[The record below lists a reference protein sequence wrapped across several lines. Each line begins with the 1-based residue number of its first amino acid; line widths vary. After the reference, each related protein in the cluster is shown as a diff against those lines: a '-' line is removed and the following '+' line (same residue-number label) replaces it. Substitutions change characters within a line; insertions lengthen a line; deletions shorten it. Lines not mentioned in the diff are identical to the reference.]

1 MVVPADVRYNAMMIQ
16 DVPAS
21 HAQAALPSAVISTS
35 CSKSA
40 PRSSIRASPQCRA
53 GGFSRHLGSTSFL
66 SGTSIELHCSTRAQ
80 QRGQRVVTAA
90 FTKVLIANRGEIA
103 VARDQSLQRNGLG
116 HRSSLLH
123 CRRRLPPRPG
133 MHLMYTS
140 LGVCSV
146 VTICPT
152 GRAQSQ

>member
-1 MVVPADVRYNAMMIQ
+1 MDVPTDVRYNAMMIQ

-40 PRSSIRASPQCRA
+40 PRSSIRAIPQCRA
-53 GGFSRHLGSTSFL
+53 GGFSRHLGSASFL
-66 SGTSIELHCSTRAQ
+66 SGTRLELHCSTRAQ

-103 VARDQSLQRNGLG
+103 VRVIRACKEMGLG
-116 HRSSLLH
+116 TVAVYSIADVDCLH
-123 CRRRLPPRPG
+123 VQ
-133 MHLMYTS
+133 
-140 LGVCSV
+140 VC
-146 VTICPT
+146 T
-152 GRAQSQ
+152 